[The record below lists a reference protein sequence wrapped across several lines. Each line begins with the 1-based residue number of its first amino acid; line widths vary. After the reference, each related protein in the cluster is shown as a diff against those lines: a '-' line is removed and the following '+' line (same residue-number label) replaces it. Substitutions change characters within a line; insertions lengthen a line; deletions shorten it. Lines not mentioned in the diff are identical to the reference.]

1 MPAPI
6 ASALSRM
13 SAAMRT
19 FTATQRIVATI
30 GIALLVAVVVAL
42 SMWLSRPTL
51 TPLFSGLS
59 GSDAGAIVEQLRADG
74 ITYEVVDGGGTI
86 LVPDSVVYEQRMK
99 SAAVGLPTGSTGG
112 YSLLDDL
119 GVTSS
124 EFQQSVTLK
133 RALEGE
139 LAATISALDGVLTS
153 SVRLAIPKE
162 TIFSSE
168 KADPTASVFV
178 ETDQGVEL
186 SSSQIEAIVHL
197 TSASIEGMS
206 PTGVAVIDASGRVLS
221 AVGVGPFGSGSQKAA
236 DYEQRTQAA
245 VQAMLDHVLGTG
257 SSSVVVAAEMETET
271 AERRE
276 ERFES
281 AADIPPLNESTT
293 TESYEGNGGSSA
305 GVLGPDNI
313 AVPGGADGEGSYSSE
328 SSTRNNAVNKIT
340 ETRSIPAGAIRS
352 QTVSVAVDETAAA
365 NVDIADIRSLVATAA
380 GIDADRGDRVAVEV
394 VPFSTAS
401 ASEAAEALEASRA
414 AEQAELIGSIVTTAI
429 IAAAIVLPV
438 ILAIVL
444 YLRRSRR
451 SAEPVDLGVLATNT
465 QLGIDGISTAAIP
478 FPVTL
483 PLEPATGTEGS
494 ATVERMRAEI
504 GALAHRD
511 PQGTAGYL
519 RTLLDERGEE

>member
-1 MPAPI
+1 MPAPL
-6 ASALSRM
+6 ATAFSRM
-13 SAAMRT
+13 GDTMRA
-19 FTATQRIVATI
+19 FTATQRIIATI
-30 GIALLVAVVVAL
+30 GVALLIAVVIALAT
-42 SMWLSRPTL
+42 WLSRPTL
-51 TPLFSGLS
+51 TPLFTGLS

-74 ITYEVVDGGGTI
+74 VSYEVADGGGTI

-99 SAAVGLPTGSTGG
+99 AAAVGLPTASTGG

-124 EFQQSVTLK
+124 EFQQSVALK

-139 LAATISALDGVLTS
+139 LAATITALDGVRTS

-168 KADPTASVFV
+168 KTDPTASVFV
-178 ETDQGVEL
+178 ETDQGMEL

-221 AVGVGPFGSGSQKAA
+221 AVGTGPSGSGSQQAS
-236 DYEQRTQAA
+236 DYEQRVQSA
-245 VQAMLDHVLGTG
+245 VQSMLDQVLGAG
-257 SSSVVVAAEMETET
+257 SASVVVAAEIETET
-271 AERRE
+271 TERRE

-281 AADIPPLNESTT
+281 AADIPPLSESTT
-293 TESYEGNGGSSA
+293 TESYEGSGGSSA

-313 AVPGGADGEGSYSSE
+313 AVPGGSGGDGTYTSE

-340 ETRSIPAGAIRS
+340 ETRSIPAGSIRS
-352 QTVSVAVDETAAA
+352 QTVSVAVDEAAA
-365 NVDIADIRSLVATAA
+365 EAVDIADLRSLVATAA
-380 GIDADRGDRVAVEV
+380 GIDTGRGDRVAVEI
-394 VPFSTAS
+394 VPFSNS
-401 ASEAAEALEASRA
+401 AEAEAAEALEASRSS
-414 AEQAELIGSIVTTAI
+414 EQAELLGSILTTAI
-429 IAAAIVLPV
+429 IAAAIVLPLT
-438 ILAIVL
+438 LAIIL

-451 SAEPVDLGVLATNT
+451 SSEPVDLGELATSV
-465 QLGIDGISTAAIP
+465 QLGLEDHPAGPLAPA
-478 FPVTL
+478 VAL
-483 PLEPATGTEGS
+483 PLEPAAVGEGFAS
-494 ATVERMRAEI
+494 IERMRAEI
-504 GALAHRD
+504 GALAQRD

>member
-1 MPAPI
+1 MPAPL

-13 SAAMRT
+13 TATMRA

-30 GIALLVAVVVAL
+30 GVALLVAVVIA
-42 SMWLSRPTL
+42 MTTWLSRPTL

-59 GSDAGAIVEQLRADG
+59 GADAGAIVEQLRSDG

-99 SAAVGLPTGSTGG
+99 AAAVGLPTGSTGG

-139 LAATISALDGVLTS
+139 LAATISALDGVRTS
-153 SVRLAIPKE
+153 SVRLAIPKD

-168 KADPTASVFV
+168 KAAPTASVFV
-178 ETDQGVEL
+178 ETDQGMEL

-221 AVGVGPFGSGSQKAA
+221 AVGVGPSGSGSQKTS
-236 DYEQRTQAA
+236 DYEQRVQAA
-245 VQAMLDHVLGTG
+245 VQSMLDQVLGAG
-257 SSSVVVAAEMETET
+257 SSSVVVAAEIETET
-271 AERRE
+271 TERRE
-276 ERFES
+276 ERFEA

-293 TESYEGNGGSSA
+293 TESYEGSGGSSA

-313 AVPGGADGEGSYSSE
+313 AVPGGADGEGSYTSE

-340 ETRSIPAGAIRS
+340 ETRVIPAGAIRS
-352 QTVSVAVDETAAA
+352 QTVSVAVDEAAAA
-365 NVDIADIRSLVATAA
+365 NVDIADLRSLVATAA
-380 GIDADRGDRVAVEV
+380 GIDMGRGDRVAVEV

-414 AEQAELIGSIVTTAI
+414 AEQAELIGSVVTTAI
-429 IAAAIVLPV
+429 IAAAIVLP
-438 ILAIVL
+438 ITLAIIL

-451 SAEPVDLGVLATNT
+451 SAEPVDLGELATSV
-465 QLGIDGISTAAIP
+465 QLGLDGHSAAAIP
-478 FPVTL
+478 PAVAL
-483 PLEPATGTEGS
+483 PLEPTATSEGF

-504 GALAHRD
+504 GALAQRD